1 MCEVI
6 VRQTCESLLML
17 PEVYSAES
25 KLLHIQSELKKI
37 MDTKKLEGQM
47 KTLCS
52 NTLEKV
58 KEAFLI
64 CM

>member
-6 VRQTCESLLML
+6 VCESLLKI

-25 KLLHIQSELKKI
+25 KLLHVQSELKKL
-37 MDTKKLEGQM
+37 MDTKKLEGQL
-47 KTLCS
+47 KNLCA

>member
-6 VRQTCESLLML
+6 VCESLLKI

-25 KLLHIQSELKKI
+25 KLLHVQSELKKL

-47 KTLCS
+47 KTLCAS
-52 NTLEKV
+52 TLEKV
-58 KEAFLI
+58 KEASSI

>member
-6 VRQTCESLLML
+6 VCESLLLL

-25 KLLHIQSELKKI
+25 KLLHVQSELKKL
-37 MDTKKLEGQM
+37 MDTNKLQGQM
-47 KTLCS
+47 ERLCA